1 MENREKCGNCVW
13 HIPGKDDWICSCENS
28 EAYGMETEY
37 TDDCERV
44 YQLNYQRARRE
55 LNGGG
60 EHNVCNEV

>member
-1 MENREKCGNCVW
+1 MMRMCSMCR
-13 HIPGKDDWICSCENS
+13 IPKD
-28 EAYGMETEY
+28 ETEFRFMRRKNRRNSY
-37 TDDCERV
+37 CKDCERV